1 MLQAAWAW
9 LHFHTALIE
18 DGATGNAGPGS
29 VASLAALGE
38 WEI

>member
-18 DGATGNAGPGS
+18 DVATGNAGPVFGR
-29 VASLAALGE
+29 
-38 WEI
+38 